1 MTVPV
6 KFINDGRYYG
16 IPKDST
22 RAWKP
27 KIYSVDHFD
36 FDKFKLRVEKYKGE
50 GNKKALQTM
59 QRNVERVCKD
69 NPNVFDDF
77 LTELLG
83 E

>member
-1 MTVPV
+1 MTTPV

-22 RAWKP
+22 IVWKP
-27 KIYSVDHFD
+27 KLYAADHFD
-36 FDKFKLRVEKYKGE
+36 FDKFKERVAKLKDE
-50 GNKKALQTM
+50 GNKNALQTM
-59 QRNVERVCKD
+59 ERNVRRVCKD
-69 NPNVFDDF
+69 NPNMFDDF